1 MEKVNQEKMNESIRT
16 VDLNKSNIN
25 LTRNNNDETVIN
37 LAELLEVLLNRLFI
51 LIVVTLLAGAAALG
65 GTYAFITPKY
75 QSSVTLYVNSS
86 SLSVGASK
94 IDLSE
99 LNTSKSLSQTY
110 AVILKSRTTL
120 QAVIDKLG
128 LRYGYKTLGS
138 MITTGNVDNTE
149 VFRVTVTSS
158 DANEAAMIANGIVDI
173 LPNRIN
179 SIMEGSSVRIVD
191 TAIVDNTMVS
201 PDYRKNTMI
210 GAMLGFVLTAGIII
224 LRYMLDTTIH
234 SDDYLL
240 TDYANIPLLTVIP
253 LVDGGVDK

>member
-1 MEKVNQEKMNESIRT
+1 MNESIQT
-16 VDLNKSNIN
+16 VNLN
-25 LTRNNNDETVIN
+25 RGNNEETVIN
-37 LAELLEVLLNRLFI
+37 LGELLEVLLSRALI
-51 LIVVTLLAGAAALG
+51 LIVMAVLGGAAAFG
-65 GTYAFITPKY
+65 GTYALITPKY

-120 QAVIDKLG
+120 QAVIDRLG
-128 LRYGYKTLGS
+128 LKYSYKALGG
-138 MITTGNVDNTE
+138 MISTGNVDNTE
-149 VFRVTVTSS
+149 VFRVTVTST
-158 DANEAAMIANGIVDI
+158 DANEAAKIANGIVDV

-191 TAIVDNTMVS
+191 TAVVDNTMVS
-201 PDYRKNTMI
+201 PDYKKNTML
-210 GAMLGFVLTAGIII
+210 GAMIGFVITAGIVI
-224 LRYMLDTTIH
+224 LRYILDTTIH

-240 TDYANIPLLTVIP
+240 KEFATIPLLTVVP
-253 LVDGGVDK
+253 LVDSGVDK